1 MNTHLTLKTSV
12 PSFASRRPRW
22 FALLGVGLVIGLL
35 ASGSSWA
42 ETAKKK
48 AKQKPAAC
56 PACQQVAKSKS
67 QQKYVSVTG
76 SLIKRPVDKN
86 GQVVALESDLVVI
99 DSQEI
104 QRSGASSL
112 VGVLRKSGATH

>member
-1 MNTHLTLKTSV
+1 MNSRLTPES
-12 PSFASRRPRW
+12 PAPGFARQCPRW
-22 FALLGVGLVIGLL
+22 FVLLGVGLAVGLL
-35 ASGSSWA
+35 ASESAWA
-42 ETAKKK
+42 ETKKK
-48 AKQKPAAC
+48 AKQKPALC

-76 SLIKRPVDKN
+76 SLIKRPADKN
-86 GQVVALESDLVVI
+86 GQPVALESDLVVI
-99 DSQEI
+99 DSQQI